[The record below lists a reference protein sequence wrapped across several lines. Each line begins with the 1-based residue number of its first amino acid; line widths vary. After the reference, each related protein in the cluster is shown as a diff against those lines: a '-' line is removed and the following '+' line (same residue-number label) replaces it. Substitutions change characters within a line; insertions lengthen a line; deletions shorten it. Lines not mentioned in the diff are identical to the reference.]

1 MKNYYIIIL
10 IALFFSCSGDLEDMN
25 VDIKNATQAPAET
38 FFNNAVKNLSDRLSA
53 NTYGATGSPWN
64 ISRLLVQQMSSVT
77 YNEGT
82 TYYTSYTWDQVYM
95 GVLNNLKQS
104 KSVIE
109 SDESANTAISSNQ
122 LAIIEIVEVYTYSKL
137 VESFGDIPYSQALD
151 VDNISPV
158 FDEDDAIYEDLIS
171 RLTAAVQSLDE
182 SQAGWN
188 QDILYD
194 GDVTSW
200 KKFGSSLLFQ
210 MGMRI
215 IDAKPSLAN
224 SAISAAL
231 PNVFT
236 SNADIAEVEMLSSQ
250 PNTSQLYVDIAVGN
264 RRDIVGCEPFVDF
277 MNALDDP
284 RRSIFFQPVDGTEDV
299 YLGSPSGLTVAY
311 FDYSRFGTLFYQ
323 PETAVI
329 FLDYATVEFLLAEA
343 AERGIAGVTDA
354 ASHYN
359 EAITASFDYYGV
371 DGIDTYLA
379 NSDVAYDTAPGTWQ
393 EKIGMQKWIAMF
405 NQGLEAWTEYRRLD
419 YPILEAPPQ
428 SFVPTVPVRNTYPI
442 SEQTLNRAN
451 YESADASIGGDLLT
465 TKLFWDVN

>member
-1 MKNYYIIIL
+1 
-10 IALFFSCSGDLEDMN
+10 MN
-25 VDIKNATQAPAET
+25 VDIKNATAAPAET
-38 FFNNAVKNLSDRLSA
+38 FFNNAVKNLSDRLSS

-104 KSVIE
+104 RSVIE
-109 SDESANTAISSNQ
+109 SEESANTAVSANQ
-122 LAIIEIVEVYTYSKL
+122 LAIIEIVEVYTYAKL

-171 RLTAAVQSLDE
+171 RLTTAIQSLDE

-188 QDILYD
+188 QDILYN
-194 GDVTSW
+194 GNVAGW

-215 IDAKPSLAN
+215 IDAKPNLAEN
-224 SAISAAL
+224 AISTAL

-264 RRDIVGCEPFVDF
+264 RRVRTVCGLYEFV
-277 MNALDDP
+277 
-284 RRSIFFQPVDGTEDV
+284 
-299 YLGSPSGLTVAY
+299 
-311 FDYSRFGTLFYQ
+311 
-323 PETAVI
+323 
-329 FLDYATVEFLLAEA
+329 
-343 AERGIAGVTDA
+343 ER
-354 ASHYN
+354 
-359 EAITASFDYYGV
+359 
-371 DGIDTYLA
+371 
-379 NSDVAYDTAPGTWQ
+379 P
-393 EKIGMQKWIAMF
+393 
-405 NQGLEAWTEYRRLD
+405 
-419 YPILEAPPQ
+419 
-428 SFVPTVPVRNTYPI
+428 
-442 SEQTLNRAN
+442 
-451 YESADASIGGDLLT
+451 
-465 TKLFWDVN
+465 